1 MTIPTFKLAATTL
14 LLCLSLAGSVLAQQ
28 QNVDPNGPAVFT
40 AINGEL
46 HMTGTIFSQT
56 VSRFHAAVAAN
67 PGVSTLVL
75 HDVPGSDDDDAALRL
90 YRAVR
95 NRGMNTHV
103 PANGIVASGGVD
115 LFCAGV
121 QRTAEQGSLLLVHPW
136 EDNRLGRGDQV
147 PLTNS
152 IHDFYRNY
160 YREMGI
166 GVGFYEHT
174 LFAPRTNVRRGN
186 IVIPDMHNVTQA
198 DRVRFNLVSG
208 NTPDL
213 PDPVTTQVTP
223 QQLAGTWTFL
233 FQGSQ
238 ATMTIQPNMSF
249 NYSIDNFQTSGFAIL
264 NGSSLTL
271 TDINGNQWPLT
282 IQQAQANTITFADI
296 VWTRSNPTPVQ
307 PDTLNLE
314 GSWTEVRTDNRA
326 GKSIT
331 ITGNNYVEFGQNGVF
346 TATITLTGNNLKI
359 RGNDGSVEE
368 FTVQPGQG
376 NRLNFT
382 DVQSGQSIQRFHW
395 VRS

>member
-1 MTIPTFKLAATTL
+1 MNIHSPHLAAAAL
-14 LLCLSLAGSVLAQQ
+14 LLCLSLAGPAFGQQ

-46 HMTGTIFSQT
+46 HMTGTIFAHT
-56 VSRFHAAVAAN
+56 VNRFHAAVAAN
-67 PGVSTLVL
+67 PGVRTLVM

-121 QRTAEQGSLLLVHPW
+121 QRTTEPGSLLLVHPW

-147 PLTNS
+147 PLSNS

-186 IVIPDMHNVTQA
+186 TIIPDMHNVTQA
-198 DRVRFNLVSG
+198 DRVRFNVVTGSQ
-208 NTPDL
+208 PDQ
-213 PDPVTTQVTP
+213 PNPVNTQVTP
-223 QQLAGTWTFL
+223 QQLVGTWTFL
-233 FQGSQ
+233 FQGAQ

-249 NYSIDNFQTSGFAIL
+249 SYSIGDFQTSGFAIL
-264 NGSSLTL
+264 NGANLTL
-271 TDINGNQWPLT
+271 TDINGNSWPLT
-282 IQQAQANTITFADI
+282 VQQAQANTITFADI
-296 VWTRSNPTPVQ
+296 VWTRSVTPPDQ
-307 PDTLNLE
+307 PQTLNLQ
-314 GSWTEVRTDNRA
+314 GSWREVRTDNRA

-331 ITGNNYVEFGQNGVF
+331 ITGNNYVEFGQDGVF
-346 TATITLTGNNLKI
+346 TATITLTGNKLTI

-368 FTVQPGQG
+368 FTVQPDQG
-376 NRLNFT
+376 NRLNFADAQT
-382 DVQSGQSIQRFHW
+382 GQSIQRFHW